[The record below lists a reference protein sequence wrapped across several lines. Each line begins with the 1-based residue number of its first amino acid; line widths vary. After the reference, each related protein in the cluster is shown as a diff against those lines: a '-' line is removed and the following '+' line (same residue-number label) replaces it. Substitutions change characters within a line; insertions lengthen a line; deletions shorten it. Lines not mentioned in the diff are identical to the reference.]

1 MTAPSGGPRVVS
13 LIASGTEIVA
23 GLGMAR
29 HLVGRSH
36 SCDHPPGIR
45 ELPVLTEP
53 KMDPSRA
60 SGAIDRDVRTLVEE
74 GLSVYRIDVDA
85 LARLRP
91 DVIVTQDHCQVC
103 AVSLSDVEDALAAL
117 DLPGVEICSLQ
128 PTSLDDVRDD
138 LGRVADALGV
148 PERGRELREDV
159 DRGLEAVRA
168 RTRGRGRPRVTLVEW
183 LDPPMVAGH
192 WMPELCRIAGGE
204 PVRVTRPVLSPTVPW
219 AEIASDDPDRVVVLP
234 CGFDVPRSLEEMA
247 APAVSRG
254 LASVEAVGEGR
265 CTVVDGHAFM
275 NRPGPRLVESARL
288 LATAIHPG
296 AFPQWEEELAAYRAP
311 GWRPPTPAA
320 SEDPRRPA
328 G

>member
-1 MTAPSGGPRVVS
+1 MTGPAGGPRVVS

-23 GLGMAR
+23 GLGMVG

-36 SCDHPPGIR
+36 SCDHPPAVR

-60 SGAIDRDVRTLVEE
+60 SGSIDRDVRTLVEE

-103 AVSLSDVEDALAAL
+103 AVSLSDVQDALAAL

-138 LGRVADALGV
+138 LERVAAALGV
-148 PERGRELREDV
+148 TERGRELRREF
-159 DRGLEAVRA
+159 DRGLEAVAA
-168 RTRGRGRPRVTLVEW
+168 RTRGRDRPRVTLVEW

-192 WMPELCRIAGGE
+192 WMPELCRIAGGA

-219 AEIASDDPDRVVVLP
+219 SEIADDDPARVVVLP
-234 CGFDVPRSLEEMA
+234 CGFDVSRSLGEME
-247 APAVSRG
+247 APPVSRG
-254 LASVEAVGEGR
+254 LASVAAVRRGR

-296 AFPQWEEELAAYRAP
+296 AFPDWEEELAAYRAP
-311 GWRPPTPAA
+311 EWQPDRPVTPGDEKA
-320 SEDPRRPA
+320 PPA
-328 G
+328 